1 MADSFLNPDSI
12 ITDLNIK
19 PGAKIADFGSGS
31 GYFGLLLA
39 TAVGPDGLVTAVDVL
54 QNKLD
59 TLRTAAQARQLFNIN
74 YVRGDLEVL
83 GSSQLKDA
91 SQDMVLLAN
100 ILFQS
105 QKKAEILKEAARV
118 LKPGGEL
125 VLVDWDPKSPF
136 GPKDG
141 GWKFSKEEG
150 GTLAGQLGFSLV
162 REIPVASNHWGL
174 VLKKTK

>member
-1 MADSFLNPDSI
+1 MPDSFLNPDSI
-12 ITDLNIK
+12 INNLNIQ
-19 PGAKIADFGSGS
+19 PGFKIADFGSGS

-39 TAVGPDGLVTAVDVL
+39 VAVGPDGLVTAIDVL

-59 TLRTAAQARQLFNIN
+59 TLKTAAQARGFFNIS
-74 YVRGDLEVL
+74 YVRGNLEMA
-83 GSSQLKDA
+83 GSSKLAEA

-105 QKKAEILKEAARV
+105 QKKADIIKEAQRV
-118 LKPGGEL
+118 LKSGGEL
-125 VLVDWDPKSPF
+125 VVIDWDPKSPF

-141 GWKFSKEEG
+141 GWKFPKEECQQMVLG
-150 GTLAGQLGFSLV
+150 LGFSLV

-174 VLKKTK
+174 LFKKN